1 MIDSK
6 MTERERERE
15 REREK
20 GERLDCILIRVS
32 GMEESKKIFGKIMKL
47 I

>member
-15 REREK
+15 RERETGW
-20 GERLDCILIRVS
+20 GERLDCILICVS
-32 GMEESKKIFGKIMKL
+32 RMEESKKYLVKL
-47 I
+47 